1 MKNLVLA
8 LGIFLIAFSG
18 KAQEKTVTIKVTL
31 ENVMNDNGTIL
42 TSLHTNETFMKG
54 GGMIDLAEKAKKG
67 SLSFTFENVK
77 PGSYAIMV
85 LHDENDNK
93 RMDFEASGMPK
104 ENYGMSNNEMA
115 MGPPTFADAKFEVAE
130 EDLELTIRF

>member
-8 LGIFLIAFSG
+8 LGIFLVAFSA
-18 KAQEKTVTIKVTL
+18 KAQEKTVTIKVTI